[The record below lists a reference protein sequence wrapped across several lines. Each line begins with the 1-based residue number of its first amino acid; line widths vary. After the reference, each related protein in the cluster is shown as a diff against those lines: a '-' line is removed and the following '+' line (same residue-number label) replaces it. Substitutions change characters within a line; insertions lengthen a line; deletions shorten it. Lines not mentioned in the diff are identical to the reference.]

1 MIGKMRMQCKKDFIY
16 LFSDVQFFLSVLKD
30 QIPLIQDQLNLS
42 VWCEDRPVLENLTQ
56 SSP

>member
-16 LFSDVQFFLSVLKD
+16 LFSDVRSFLSVLKD
-30 QIPLIQDQLNLS
+30 QIPLIQDQLSLS

>member
-16 LFSDVQFFLSVLKD
+16 LFSDVQSFLSVLKD

-42 VWCEDRPVLENLTQ
+42 V
-56 SSP
+56 